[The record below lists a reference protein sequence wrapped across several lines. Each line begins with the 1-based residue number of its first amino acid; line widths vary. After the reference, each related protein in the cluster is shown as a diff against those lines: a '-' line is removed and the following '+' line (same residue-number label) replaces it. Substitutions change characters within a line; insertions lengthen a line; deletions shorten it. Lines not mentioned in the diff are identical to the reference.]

1 MSKIV
6 FITGA
11 TSGFGEACALRFAEA
26 GYDLIINGRRED
38 RLERLKKDIENKF
51 SVQVLC
57 LPFDVSKRS
66 QVFKAIAE
74 IPGNWGEIDVLINNA
89 GLALGR
95 DFFDEADMDEWDT
108 MLDTNV
114 KGLLYVSKAVLP
126 FMISRNQGQI
136 VNLGSVAA
144 KEVYERGNVYC
155 ASKFAVEAISRSM
168 RIDLLRHNI
177 KVTAIHP
184 GAAETE
190 FSLVRF
196 RGDADKAAAVYNG
209 FKPLTA
215 SDVADVI
222 YYTTTLPEHVCINDL
237 VICPTRQADAIY
249 FHKK

>member
-1 MSKIV
+1 MNKIV

-11 TSGFGEACALRFAEA
+11 TSGFGKACAVKFAEA
-26 GYDLIINGRRED
+26 GYDIIINGRRED
-38 RLERLKKDIENKF
+38 RLQQLKKDIEEKF
-51 SVQVLC
+51 SVGVLP
-57 LPFDVSKRS
+57 LPFDVSKR
-66 QVFKAIAE
+66 QDVFKAINT
-74 IPGNWGEIDVLINNA
+74 IPAKWKDIKILINNA

-95 DFFDEADMDEWDT
+95 DFFDEADIDEWDT

-126 FMISRNQGQI
+126 LMISQNKGHI
-136 VNLGSVAA
+136 INLGSVAA
-144 KEVYERGNVYC
+144 KEVYEKGNVYC

-196 RGDADKAAAVYNG
+196 KGDMAKSNAIYNG
-209 FKPLTA
+209 FKPLIA
-215 SDVADVI
+215 KDVADVI
-222 YYTTTLPEHVCINDL
+222 YYCTTVPEHVCINDL
-237 VICPTRQADAIY
+237 VICPVQQADAIY
-249 FHKK
+249 FHKE